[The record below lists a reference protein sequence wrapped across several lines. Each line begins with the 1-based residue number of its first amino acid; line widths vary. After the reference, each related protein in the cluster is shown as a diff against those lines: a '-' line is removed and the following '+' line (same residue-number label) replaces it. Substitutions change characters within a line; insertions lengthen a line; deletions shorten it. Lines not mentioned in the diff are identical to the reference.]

1 MGGKFV
7 ITFVAA
13 AVFFMIRP
21 MIARTTGLPV

>member
-13 AVFFMIRP
+13 LVYFTIRP
-21 MIARTTGLPV
+21 MIVRTTGLPL